1 MTQNTSS
8 QQFPGVAALLEVM
21 RRLRDPDGGC
31 SWDQQQTLTSLIPY
45 TLEEA
50 YEVAAALTSGNMA
63 AIKDELGDLLFQVVF
78 YSQLTQEQGEFDFDQ
93 VAAQCADKLIRR
105 HPHVF
110 ANSGEQLDPAAV
122 KAQWEQIKQQE
133 RQHQQP
139 NNSVFAGMADNLPSI
154 LQALKIQKRA
164 ASVGFDWHEL
174 APVIGKIREE
184 LYELEAELPLANN
197 SDRIEAE
204 LGDLL
209 FAVVNLARHAQVNP
223 EQALRRTNHTF
234 QQRFEA
240 IEANLTKRGLQ
251 AQQLTLEQLEHEWQA
266 VKKSAALNGEIK
278 LSE

>member
-110 ANSGEQLDPAAV
+110 ANGGEQLDPAAV

-184 LYELEAELPLANN
+184 LDELEAELPLANN

>member
-1 MTQNTSS
+1 MSDSPDIT
-8 QQFPGVAALLEVM
+8 QFPGVAALVEVM
-21 RRLRDPDGGC
+21 RRLRDPNGGC

-50 YEVAAALTSGNMA
+50 YEVAAALTSGDMA

-110 ANSGEQLDPAAV
+110 ANNGEQLDPAAV

-133 RQHQQP
+133 RQSQKASS
-139 NNSVFAGMADNLPSI
+139 SVFAGMADNLPSI

-164 ASVGFDWHEL
+164 ASVGFDWHDL
-174 APVIGKIREE
+174 QPVIAKIREE
-184 LYELEAELPLANN
+184 LDELEAELPQANN
-197 SDRIEAE
+197 NDRIEAE

-223 EQALRRTNHTF
+223 EQALRRTNQTF

-240 IEANLTKRGLQ
+240 IEMNLAKRGLQ
-251 AQQLTLEQLEHEWQA
+251 PQQLTLEQLEHEWQA
-266 VKKSAALNGEIK
+266 VKKSAAGNDEIK

>member
-1 MTQNTSS
+1 MSDNQPSS
-8 QQFPGVAALLEVM
+8 QFPGVAALVEVM
-21 RRLRDPDGGC
+21 RRLRDPHGGC

-50 YEVAAALTSGNMA
+50 YEVAAALTSGQFD

-78 YSQLTQEQGEFDFDQ
+78 YTQLTSEQGQFDFDQ

-110 ANSGEQLDPAAV
+110 ANHGEQLDAAAV

-133 RQHQQP
+133 RQQQQA
-139 NNSVFAGMADNLPSI
+139 NSSVFAGMADNLPSI
-154 LQALKIQKRA
+154 LQAVKIQKRA
-164 ASVGFDWHEL
+164 ASVGFDWHDMQ
-174 APVIGKIREE
+174 PVIAKIREE
-184 LYELEAELPLANN
+184 LDELEAELPQPDNH
-197 SDRIEAE
+197 DRIEAE

-234 QQRFEA
+234 QQRFMA
-240 IEANLTKRGLQ
+240 IEQNLAERGLS
-251 AQQLTLEQLEHEWQA
+251 AEQLSLEQLEQEWQA
-266 VKKSAALNGEIK
+266 VKKSARRNGEIK

>member
-184 LYELEAELPLANN
+184 LDELEAELPLANN